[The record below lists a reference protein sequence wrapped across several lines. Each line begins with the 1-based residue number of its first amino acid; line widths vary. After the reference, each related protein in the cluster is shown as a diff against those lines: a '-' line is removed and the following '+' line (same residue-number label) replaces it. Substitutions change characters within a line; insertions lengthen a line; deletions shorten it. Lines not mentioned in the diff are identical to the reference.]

1 MKDKKGLLLEFL
13 RYVLVG
19 GSAFVV
25 DFAVLYL
32 TRTYLFGSL
41 GQEGILLAT
50 AIAFLAGLA
59 FNYIFSILFVFKGGG
74 EKVKGQEGKAFLIF
88 AIIGLLGLGF
98 TQLGMW
104 GGTTLFGN
112 ESYLWVKAVV
122 AILVLFWN
130 YIARKILIFR

>member
-59 FNYIFSILFVFKGGG
+59 FNYIFSILF
-74 EKVKGQEGKAFLIF
+74 I
-88 AIIGLLGLGF
+88 
-98 TQLGMW
+98 
-104 GGTTLFGN
+104 
-112 ESYLWVKAVV
+112 
-122 AILVLFWN
+122 
-130 YIARKILIFR
+130 